1 MLQGEKL
8 ERCRELAY
16 RELERVEDEEI
27 LTEWSASDDGA
38 SAISFDRDAVA
49 PPREFR
55 YGVPLRAITGEFE
68 IPVELRPVRA

>member
-27 LTEWSASDDGA
+27 LTEEPAIDDGV
-38 SAISFDRDAVA
+38 SAANDGREAVA

-55 YGVPLRAITGEFE
+55 YGVPVRAITSEFE
-68 IPVELRPVRA
+68 IPIELRPVRA